1 MKVSSIAAAAAL
13 LLLTSAGE
21 ARGPAGSYRFEGQPD
36 EASEI
41 RLRPDGRFDYFMA
54 AGALDERAQGR
65 WTQAGDR
72 LRLTTEPKP
81 VPAQFGLRSA
91 GRAAGAPL
99 TVKVVSPGGEGIAG
113 VDLRIGFADGPPI
126 EDYTQEDGWTLPRG
140 KAGAALDRAF
150 AVTMYGLASS
160 RFPVDAA
167 KANALTFILTPNDL
181 GVLDFSTVAVELKGD
196 RLLVHRGGGVLS
208 YRRQATRP

>member
-13 LLLTSAGE
+13 LLFASAGE
-21 ARGPAGSYRFEGQPD
+21 ARSPAGNYRFEGQPD

-41 RLRPDGRFDYFMA
+41 RLRSDGRFDYFMA

-65 WTQAGDR
+65 WTRVGDR

-91 GRAAGAPL
+91 ARAAGAPL

-113 VDLRIGFADGPPI
+113 VDLRIGFADGSPV
-126 EDYTQEDGWTLPRG
+126 EDYTQEDGWTLSDAEKRAPRWIE
-140 KAGAALDRAF
+140 L
-150 AVTMYGLASS
+150 AVAMYGLASQ
-160 RFPVDAA
+160 RFPIDPE
-167 KANALTFILTPNDL
+167 KANALTFTLTPNDL
-181 GVLDFSTVAVELKGD
+181 GVVDFSAIPVEIKGD

-208 YRRQATRP
+208 YRRR